1 MCVEPFAAR
10 RQDAVRRYGRS
21 GARSGKAGLA
31 ETAPDHQLCA
41 ASIAGFA
48 RCSLNLDRSVVSD
61 GVQCFTSVAD
71 AGCTHQVVKTGS
83 GPTAAHTPA
92 LK

>member
-10 RQDAVRRYGRS
+10 RQDAVRRYGRDD
-21 GARSGKAGLA
+21 RSGKAGSA

-61 GVQCFTSVAD
+61 GLQCFPSVAD

-83 GPTAAHTPA
+83 GPTVARTPA